1 MRFIPWVQVSTHST
15 QFYAQTEIERPRV
28 IWRSCRSKR
37 SKEAVARD
45 LTLGLR
51 NLYLDRTRQ
60 RLGKN
65 DSRIRTKKLSIW
77 WRRMNEKPVFPIA
90 TQGTRQVELEDLI
103 LQRLEQELTIIQG
116 SLTRLA
122 WVIASRFP
130 TMINDM
136 LSRKFLLLS
145 SDPWDIFWSL
155 AI

>member
-1 MRFIPWVQVSTHST
+1 
-15 QFYAQTEIERPRV
+15 
-28 IWRSCRSKR
+28 
-37 SKEAVARD
+37 
-45 LTLGLR
+45 
-51 NLYLDRTRQ
+51 
-60 RLGKN
+60 
-65 DSRIRTKKLSIW
+65 
-77 WRRMNEKPVFPIA
+77 MNEKPVFPIA

-136 LSRKFLLLS
+136 LSRMFLLLS

>member
-1 MRFIPWVQVSTHST
+1 
-15 QFYAQTEIERPRV
+15 
-28 IWRSCRSKR
+28 
-37 SKEAVARD
+37 
-45 LTLGLR
+45 
-51 NLYLDRTRQ
+51 
-60 RLGKN
+60 
-65 DSRIRTKKLSIW
+65 
-77 WRRMNEKPVFPIA
+77 MNEKPVFPIA

>member
-1 MRFIPWVQVSTHST
+1 
-15 QFYAQTEIERPRV
+15 
-28 IWRSCRSKR
+28 
-37 SKEAVARD
+37 
-45 LTLGLR
+45 
-51 NLYLDRTRQ
+51 
-60 RLGKN
+60 
-65 DSRIRTKKLSIW
+65 
-77 WRRMNEKPVFPIA
+77 MNEKPVFPIA

-122 WVIASRFP
+122 CWVIASRFP